1 MECCRFNWHPRILA
15 FFITA
20 ALGLSIVSSLD
31 CKFLMIDLGFIP
43 QDYHSNNLGFGLWA
57 HTAPGGRCLSYS
69 ESRQSG
75 VFSGEDT
82 TYTSLFMNGDI
93 NWSISRI
100 LAIVGVVFGTISLV
114 SMCGFLI
121 SIFTS
126 LGSFIGDMHDFR
138 FSISYHIFWIH
149 NHRFQ
154 YGSMYVNVNPTL

>member
-1 MECCRFNWHPRILA
+1 MSDMKFTNKITSNNMECCRFNWHPRILA

-31 CKFLMIDLGFIP
+31 CKFLMIDLGFVP

-75 VFSGEDT
+75 VFSEEDT
-82 TYTSLFMNGDI
+82 TYTSLFMNGDT
-93 NWSISRI
+93 NWSISRV

-114 SMCGFLI
+114 SVFGFFI
-121 SIFTS
+121 CTTFT
-126 LGSFIGDMHDFR
+126 
-138 FSISYHIFWIH
+138 
-149 NHRFQ
+149 
-154 YGSMYVNVNPTL
+154 